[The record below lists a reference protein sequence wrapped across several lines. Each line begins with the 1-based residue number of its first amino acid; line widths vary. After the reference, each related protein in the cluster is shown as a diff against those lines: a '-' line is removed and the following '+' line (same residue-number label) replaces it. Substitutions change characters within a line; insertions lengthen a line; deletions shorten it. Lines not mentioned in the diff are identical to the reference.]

1 MKNLF
6 FALGL
11 VMLCSAG
18 FAQTDAT
25 SIPKLSVTGKSFLQ
39 PITER
44 DTFPLNKN
52 FDSILPYN
60 GIPNKITVKP
70 VPPVYKGN
78 NQQGFAIY
86 ESQLDK
92 MSILVPDSGF
102 QSAMPNP
109 FAAAQKSRDSI
120 LTSPRRIPDF
130 LYKKQ
135 WQPKVYKQPDTSIP
149 NQ

>member
-1 MKNLF
+1 MGMVSLSS
-6 FALGL
+6 G
-11 VMLCSAG
+11 G
-18 FAQTDAT
+18 FAQTNAT
-25 SIPKLSVTGKSFLQ
+25 GISKLSVTGKSFVNPL
-39 PITER
+39 TER
-44 DTFPLNKN
+44 DTFPLNKH
-52 FDSILPYN
+52 FDSVLPYN

-70 VPPVYKGN
+70 IPPVYKGN
-78 NQQGFAIY
+78 NQQGFDIY

-135 WQPKVYKQPDTSIP
+135 WQPKPYK
-149 NQ
+149 